1 MKMSLRLLSVSASC
15 LTLLA
20 AAGCVSTVDGKHT
33 GGVPFVS
40 DSVEANYDRPLATVW
55 KAAKATLASNGT
67 IIIENVAGNTLEAKV
82 ENRTVWIAV
91 DAATPNAS
99 HVIVQVRT
107 KMGGT
112 DKALAADIDK
122 QLALRLAT
130 GNFTVTPPPAPATPA
145 KTK

>member
-1 MKMSLRLLSVSASC
+1 MKMSLRLLSLGVSC
-15 LTLLA
+15 LTLFVV
-20 AAGCVSTVDGKHT
+20 AGCVGTVDGKHT
-33 GGVPFVS
+33 GGVPLLS
-40 DSVEANYDRPLATVW
+40 DTVEANYDRPLATVW
-55 KAAKATLASNGT
+55 KAAKATLASNGR

-91 DAATPNAS
+91 DAITPNS
-99 HVIVQVRT
+99 THVIYQVRT

-130 GNFTVTPPPAPATPA
+130 GNFTVTPLPAPTTI
-145 KTK
+145 K